1 MNILSRILQTIKS
14 RSEADIQARDEIQ
27 KVLALPFDQVKQHA
41 LELLADPKRFICVT
55 GKLTDN
61 PMIEN
66 LGPVLRDFFLRFESV
81 AEANGDFSV
90 GRRTVEN
97 SKLRPGFLKIG
108 SDFANSELIVKP
120 GGDHVFIVTDAE
132 HRLDGLP
139 TIYHNIYL
147 LE

>member
-1 MNILSRILQTIKS
+1 MNILSRILQSIKS
-14 RSEADIQARDEIQ
+14 RSAADIQARDEI
-27 KVLALPFDQVKQHA
+27 
-41 LELLADPKRFICVT
+41 
-55 GKLTDN
+55 

-66 LGPVLRDFFLRFESV
+66 LGPVLRDFLLRFESV

-90 GRRTVEN
+90 GRRTVGN

-120 GGDHVFIVTDAE
+120 GSDHVFIVTDAD

-139 TIYHNIYL
+139 TLYHNIYL